1 MVWVGHDNNKPTGLT
16 GSSGA
21 LPIWSDYM
29 KKVLKLFPVESN
41 FAKNQE
47 TKIIE
52 LSKDQITNLIPNA
65 KEHEIIDTPLNMPL
79 NY

>member
-1 MVWVGHDNNKPTGLT
+1 
-16 GSSGA
+16 
-21 LPIWSDYM
+21 M
-29 KKVLKLFPVESN
+29 KKVLKLFPVDSN